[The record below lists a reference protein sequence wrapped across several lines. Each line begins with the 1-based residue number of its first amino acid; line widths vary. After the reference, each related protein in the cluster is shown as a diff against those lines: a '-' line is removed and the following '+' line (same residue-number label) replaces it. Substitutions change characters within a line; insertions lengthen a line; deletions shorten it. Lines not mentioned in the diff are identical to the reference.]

1 MFTPT
6 IEHISNLSE
15 INKKLNAFYDDF
27 SIKYNSEDEL
37 DAQLKKMLDLIQE
50 GFISIY
56 EEMKRRI

>member
-1 MFTPT
+1 MFNPT
-6 IEHISNLSE
+6 IEHIGNLAE

-27 SIKYNSEDEL
+27 SIEYDSEDEL